1 MYKTVNIIVKRN
13 QKELMSYCKESCELA
28 KQMKNTV
35 IFRCRQILSAD
46 RKSFSDLHTNEIQIL
61 NEFDMA
67 DDKRNGRKLR
77 LPGWMRFDAVF
88 KKTANPDY
96 YNNLAMQS
104 SQQIIKETLLDF
116 KGYFLLSSF
125 TPNYL
130 II

>member
-67 DDKRNGRKLR
+67 DDK
-77 LPGWMRFDAVF
+77 
-88 KKTANPDY
+88 
-96 YNNLAMQS
+96 Q
-104 SQQIIKETLLDF
+104 
-116 KGYFLLSSF
+116 
-125 TPNYL
+125 
-130 II
+130 